1 MQFEFQLLQ
10 WSTRI
15 PTDGLTQPTDW
26 WQWALATPQ
35 LPGPSVAV
43 VPALPQMPAMM
54 RRRLDRLG
62 RLACHVAYACH
73 PSEPAI
79 PMVFASRYGD
89 SAGSLA
95 LLDDLIHEQP
105 VSPMGFGL
113 SVHNAVSALYSIAQG
128 HTDNTV
134 VVAAGPATV
143 TAALTEAAALLADC
157 AREVLVVY
165 YEAPLPQ
172 EYTQFQDEMACEYAW
187 AWRVAR
193 PNVGHLDY
201 PSGATIA
208 IKLAALT
215 TQAESAAPAWPT
227 GLTVLRQ
234 VLRQLSQ
241 THVDQAVLVPH
252 VAQIDVPHSGGGRA

>member
-1 MQFEFQLLQ
+1 
-10 WSTRI
+10 
-15 PTDGLTQPTDW
+15 
-26 WQWALATPQ
+26 
-35 LPGPSVAV
+35 
-43 VPALPQMPAMM
+43 MM

-193 PNVGHLDY
+193 PNAGHLDY